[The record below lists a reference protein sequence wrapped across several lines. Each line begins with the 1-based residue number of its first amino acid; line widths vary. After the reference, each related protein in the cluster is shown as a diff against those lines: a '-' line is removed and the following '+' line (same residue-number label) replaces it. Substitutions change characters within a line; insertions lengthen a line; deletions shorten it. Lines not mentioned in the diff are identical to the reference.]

1 MLREKIT
8 IAFILSKKPSMVWKI
23 RMSNEPYNSIQN
35 KNISKEGKEQ
45 IDSNKKIFNQTS
57 TIKNQINT
65 ELKLHHKHSVPG
77 ATVKTMLSKT

>member
-1 MLREKIT
+1 M
-8 IAFILSKKPSMVWKI
+8 F
-23 RMSNEPYNSIQN
+23 NEPYNSIQN

-45 IDSNKKIFNQTS
+45 IATKIFFNQTS

-77 ATVKTMLSKT
+77 ATVKTRLIKM